1 MRIARIDGAGRAEF
15 VFTDDHRSGW
25 VTASALGVDIRA
37 LDDIVDR
44 LSDIR
49 ERMSVTDPDRNN
61 RVGLLAPVERPGKI
75 LAVGLNYL
83 KHIEEVG
90 KATPPVPLI
99 FAKYPSAV
107 TGPHDVIELNPGVTA
122 EVDYE
127 CELAVVI
134 GAQARRVD
142 PAQALNHVL
151 GYCVAND
158 VSARDVQRGE
168 SQISRSKG
176 LDTFCP
182 VGPWITTADEVADPH
197 QLDIRTTV
205 NGEIRQDSN
214 TEDMLFDVPFL
225 IAYLSQTMTLH
236 PGDVILTGTPPGV
249 GSGMKPPIYLQE
261 NDVVRCEIEALG
273 YIENRVVTPMVTR

>member
-1 MRIARIDGAGRAEF
+1 MRIARIDNSGRAELAF
-15 VFTDDHRSGW
+15 AQDGQSGW
-25 VTASALGVDIRA
+25 VTAGVLGLDLRT
-37 LDDIVDR
+37 LDDVVDR

-49 ERMSVTDPDRNN
+49 ERVRRTEPDRDD
-61 RVGLLAPVERPGKI
+61 RVRLLAPVDRPGKI

-90 KATPPVPLI
+90 KAKPSVPMI

-107 TGPHDVIELNPGVTA
+107 TGPYDVIELNPDVTA

-134 GAQARRVD
+134 GAPARRVD
-142 PAQALNHVL
+142 AERALDHVL

-158 VSARDVQRGE
+158 VSARDMQRGE
-168 SQISRSKG
+168 PQISRSKS

-182 VGPWITTADEVADPH
+182 IGPWITTADDVADPH
-197 QLDIRTTV
+197 RLDIQTTV
-205 NGEIRQDSN
+205 NAETRQDSN
-214 TEDMLFDVPFL
+214 TEDMLFGVPFL

-236 PGDVILTGTPPGV
+236 TGDVILTGTPPGV
-249 GSGMKPPIYLQE
+249 GSGMKPPTYLQE
-261 NDVVRCEIEALG
+261 NDLVRCRIETLG
-273 YIENRVVTPMVTR
+273 HLENRLVLPEVTR